1 MVEQQYL
8 FEKKEQSALRERE
21 MATRR
26 SFFTTTG
33 RQQQQIGGLRR
44 RRRRRRRSNRVVGV
58 RNNNNNINN
67 KNVFDESSTTTE
79 TSSNYEEDNERKKLN
94 VAIVGAGFAGLSCA
108 YNVIRRCS
116 RGEFI
121 SSTKSNNDG
130 VNVTVFAA
138 EHAGQGGASSIAAG
152 LLHQRTPKGSKMPY
166 GSVGYAKTLEMLEKC
181 QKIEDMMVDPDLN
194 VSGIDFRF
202 SGELRDVKRGKMF
215 RKVGCLK
222 PARTEKDA
230 IGIRKNVLNTDN
242 NTNGEEKEEDAI
254 RFVEREEI
262 EVDLLR
268 LRKKG
273 EEDGDEDEDANKE
286 NNINNACGFFVEN
299 GIVVDAQRY
308 LEALKVLIEFE
319 AAKNA
324 HANVSFAFKKRRVE
338 SLEEIANE
346 SFDAIVLCCGGEIL
360 RDGFLDD
367 STKRELF
374 EKVGGTLELQAG
386 RALVLERENC
396 FVREDEEEK
405 KWEMPGILGSHYLSP
420 FQKTKAM
427 FGPTKERGEKVK
439 PGDAAKAGYYSTEAA
454 KTSFPNTPETIDFL
468 LRELNEK
475 VYPKATTIQT
485 TTSKNE
491 KNFFSIKDIDT
502 VAYGVRVNGPR
513 TPAGRFPKIVQ
524 FDTPTTTTNK
534 SDQDHHPRSR
544 FLPKKT
550 STTVKKVLAVTAVG
564 ARGLLYHALLG
575 EWVAAALVCNN
586 DFGNHAVVN
595 VEDVKNEKNKK
606 DNAKESFETIVP
618 EAFR

>member
-1 MVEQQYL
+1 M
-8 FEKKEQSALRERE
+8 
-21 MATRR
+21 
-26 SFFTTTG
+26 
-33 RQQQQIGGLRR
+33 
-44 RRRRRRRSNRVVGV
+44 
-58 RNNNNNINN
+58 RNNNNNNN

-268 LRKKG
+268 LRNKG
-273 EEDGDEDEDANKE
+273 EGGDEDEDANKE

-502 VAYGVRVNGPR
+502 VAYGVRVNGTR

>member
-1 MVEQQYL
+1 
-8 FEKKEQSALRERE
+8 

-33 RQQQQIGGLRR
+33 RQQQIGGGL

-58 RNNNNNINN
+58 RNNNININ
-67 KNVFDESSTTTE
+67 KNVFDESSTT
-79 TSSNYEEDNERKKLN
+79 SSNYEEDNNERKKFN
-94 VAIVGAGFAGLSCA
+94 VAVVGAGFAGLSCA

-138 EHAGQGGASSIAAG
+138 EQAGQGGASSIAAG

-230 IGIRKNVLNTDN
+230 IGIRKNVLNTN
-242 NTNGEEKEEDAI
+242 NGEEEKEEEEEAI

-268 LRKKG
+268 LRNKG
-273 EEDGDEDEDANKE
+273 EEEGDEDEDANKK
-286 NNINNACGFFVEN
+286 NINNSCGFFVEN

-308 LEALKVLIEFE
+308 LEAFKVLIEFE

-475 VYPKATTIQT
+475 VYPKATT
-485 TTSKNE
+485 TSKKK

-502 VAYGVRVNGPR
+502 VAFGVRVNGPR

-524 FDTPTTTTNK
+524 FDTTTTTTNK

-544 FLPKKT
+544 FLPEKRT
-550 STTVKKVLAVTAVG
+550 TTTVKKVLAVTAVG

-595 VEDVKNEKNKK
+595 EDVKNEKNKK

>member
-1 MVEQQYL
+1 
-8 FEKKEQSALRERE
+8 

-44 RRRRRRRSNRVVGV
+44 RRRRRRRRSNRVVGV
-58 RNNNNNINN
+58 RNNNNNNN

-138 EHAGQGGASSIAAG
+138 EHAGRGGASSIAAG

-242 NTNGEEKEEDAI
+242 NANGEEKEEDAI

-268 LRKKG
+268 LRNKG
-273 EEDGDEDEDANKE
+273 EGGDEDEDANKE

-485 TTSKNE
+485 TTSKKK

-502 VAYGVRVNGPR
+502 VAYGVRVNGTR

-534 SDQDHHPRSR
+534 SDQNHHPRSR

>member
-58 RNNNNNINN
+58 RNNNNNNN

-485 TTSKNE
+485 TTSKKK

-502 VAYGVRVNGPR
+502 VAYGVRVNGTR

>member
-1 MVEQQYL
+1 
-8 FEKKEQSALRERE
+8 
-21 MATRR
+21 
-26 SFFTTTG
+26 
-33 RQQQQIGGLRR
+33 
-44 RRRRRRRSNRVVGV
+44 V
-58 RNNNNNINN
+58 RNNNNNNN

-138 EHAGQGGASSIAAG
+138 EHAGRGGASSIAAG

-242 NTNGEEKEEDAI
+242 NANGEEKEEDAI

-268 LRKKG
+268 LRNKG
-273 EEDGDEDEDANKE
+273 EGGDEDEDANKE

-374 EKVGGTLELQAG
+374 EKAGGTLELQAG

-485 TTSKNE
+485 TTSKKK

-502 VAYGVRVNGPR
+502 VAYGVRVNGTR

-534 SDQDHHPRSR
+534 SDQNHHPRSR

>member
-1 MVEQQYL
+1 
-8 FEKKEQSALRERE
+8 

-44 RRRRRRRSNRVVGV
+44 RRRRRRSNRVVGV
-58 RNNNNNINN
+58 RNNNNNNN

-138 EHAGQGGASSIAAG
+138 EHAGRGGASSIAAG

-242 NTNGEEKEEDAI
+242 NANGEEKEEDAI

-268 LRKKG
+268 LRNKG
-273 EEDGDEDEDANKE
+273 EGGDEDEDANKE

-374 EKVGGTLELQAG
+374 EKAGGTLELQAG

-485 TTSKNE
+485 TTSKKK

-502 VAYGVRVNGPR
+502 VAYGVRVNGTR

-534 SDQDHHPRSR
+534 SDQNHHPRSR

>member
-1 MVEQQYL
+1 
-8 FEKKEQSALRERE
+8 

-58 RNNNNNINN
+58 RNNNNNNN

-138 EHAGQGGASSIAAG
+138 EHAGRGGASSIAAG

-242 NTNGEEKEEDAI
+242 NANGEEKEEDAI

-268 LRKKG
+268 LRNKG
-273 EEDGDEDEDANKE
+273 EGGDEDEDANKE

-485 TTSKNE
+485 TTSKKK

-502 VAYGVRVNGPR
+502 VAYGVRVNGTR

-534 SDQDHHPRSR
+534 SDQNHHPRSR

>member
-1 MVEQQYL
+1 
-8 FEKKEQSALRERE
+8 

-44 RRRRRRRSNRVVGV
+44 RRRRRRRRSNRVVGV
-58 RNNNNNINN
+58 RNNNNNNN

-138 EHAGQGGASSIAAG
+138 EHAGRGGASSIAAG

-202 SGELRDVKRGKMF
+202 SGELRDLKRGKMF

-242 NTNGEEKEEDAI
+242 NANGEEKEEDAI

-268 LRKKG
+268 LRNKG
-273 EEDGDEDEDANKE
+273 EGGDEDEDANKE

-374 EKVGGTLELQAG
+374 EKAGGTLELQAG

-485 TTSKNE
+485 TTSKKK

-502 VAYGVRVNGPR
+502 VAYGVRVNGTR

-534 SDQDHHPRSR
+534 SDQNHHPRSR

>member
-1 MVEQQYL
+1 
-8 FEKKEQSALRERE
+8 

-33 RQQQQIGGLRR
+33 RQQQIGL
-44 RRRRRRRSNRVVGV
+44 RRRRRSNRVVGV
-58 RNNNNNINN
+58 RNNININ

-79 TSSNYEEDNERKKLN
+79 TSSKYEEDNERKRFN
-94 VAIVGAGFAGLSCA
+94 VAILGAGFAGLSCA

-121 SSTKSNNDG
+121 SSTNSKNDG

-138 EHAGQGGASSIAAG
+138 EHAGRGGASSIAAG

-181 QKIEDMMVDPDLN
+181 QKIEEMMVDPDLN

-230 IGIRKNVLNTDN
+230 IGIRKNVLNTN
-242 NTNGEEKEEDAI
+242 NGEEEKEEEEEAI

-268 LRKKG
+268 LRNKG
-273 EEDGDEDEDANKE
+273 EEEGDEDEDANK
-286 NNINNACGFFVEN
+286 NNNNNSCGFFVEN

-367 STKRELF
+367 STKQELF
-374 EKVGGTLELQAG
+374 EKAGGTLELQAG

-396 FVREDEEEK
+396 FVREDEEDT
-405 KWEMPGILGSHYLSP
+405 WEMPGILGSHYLSP

-485 TTSKNE
+485 TTSKDKNKNK

-524 FDTPTTTTNK
+524 FDTPTTTNK
-534 SDQDHHPRSR
+534 SDQDHHPQSR

-575 EWVAAALVCNN
+575 EWVAAALAN
-586 DFGNHAVVN
+586 DCVGNDENGKVN
-595 VEDVKNEKNKK
+595 EDVKNESNKK
-606 DNAKESFETIVP
+606 DNAKESLKTIVP

>member
-1 MVEQQYL
+1 
-8 FEKKEQSALRERE
+8 

-58 RNNNNNINN
+58 RNNNNNNN

-138 EHAGQGGASSIAAG
+138 EHAGRGGASSIAAG

-242 NTNGEEKEEDAI
+242 NANGEEKEEDAI

-268 LRKKG
+268 LRNKG
-273 EEDGDEDEDANKE
+273 EGGDEDEDANKE

-374 EKVGGTLELQAG
+374 EKAGGTLELQAG

-396 FVREDEEEK
+396 FVREDEEK

-485 TTSKNE
+485 TTSKKK

-502 VAYGVRVNGPR
+502 VAYGVRVNGTR

-534 SDQDHHPRSR
+534 SDQNHHPRSR

>member
-44 RRRRRRRSNRVVGV
+44 RRRRRSNRVVGV
-58 RNNNNNINN
+58 RNNNNNIK

-138 EHAGQGGASSIAAG
+138 EHAGRGGASSIAAG

-268 LRKKG
+268 LRNKG
-273 EEDGDEDEDANKE
+273 EGGDEDEDANKE

-374 EKVGGTLELQAG
+374 EKAGGTLELQAG

-485 TTSKNE
+485 TTSKKK

-502 VAYGVRVNGPR
+502 VAYGVRVNGTR

>member
-1 MVEQQYL
+1 
-8 FEKKEQSALRERE
+8 

-58 RNNNNNINN
+58 RNNNNNNN

-138 EHAGQGGASSIAAG
+138 EHAGRGGASSIAAG

-242 NTNGEEKEEDAI
+242 NANGEEKEEDAI

-268 LRKKG
+268 LRNKG
-273 EEDGDEDEDANKE
+273 EGGDEDEDANKE

-374 EKVGGTLELQAG
+374 EKAGGTLELQAG

-485 TTSKNE
+485 TTSKKK

-502 VAYGVRVNGPR
+502 VAYGVRVNGTR

>member
-1 MVEQQYL
+1 
-8 FEKKEQSALRERE
+8 
-21 MATRR
+21 
-26 SFFTTTG
+26 
-33 RQQQQIGGLRR
+33 
-44 RRRRRRRSNRVVGV
+44 
-58 RNNNNNINN
+58 
-67 KNVFDESSTTTE
+67 
-79 TSSNYEEDNERKKLN
+79 
-94 VAIVGAGFAGLSCA
+94 
-108 YNVIRRCS
+108 
-116 RGEFI
+116 
-121 SSTKSNNDG
+121 

-230 IGIRKNVLNTDN
+230 IGIRKNVLNADN

-273 EEDGDEDEDANKE
+273 EEEGDEDEDANKE

-485 TTSKNE
+485 TTSKKK

-502 VAYGVRVNGPR
+502 VAYGVRVNGTR

-534 SDQDHHPRSR
+534 SDQNHHPRSR

>member
-1 MVEQQYL
+1 M
-8 FEKKEQSALRERE
+8 
-21 MATRR
+21 
-26 SFFTTTG
+26 
-33 RQQQQIGGLRR
+33 
-44 RRRRRRRSNRVVGV
+44 
-58 RNNNNNINN
+58 RNNNNDN

-230 IGIRKNVLNTDN
+230 IGIRKNVLNADN

-273 EEDGDEDEDANKE
+273 EEEGDEDEDANKE

-502 VAYGVRVNGPR
+502 VAYGVRVNGTR

>member
-1 MVEQQYL
+1 M
-8 FEKKEQSALRERE
+8 
-21 MATRR
+21 
-26 SFFTTTG
+26 
-33 RQQQQIGGLRR
+33 
-44 RRRRRRRSNRVVGV
+44 
-58 RNNNNNINN
+58 RNNNNNNN

-242 NTNGEEKEEDAI
+242 NANGEEKEEDAI

-268 LRKKG
+268 LRNKG
-273 EEDGDEDEDANKE
+273 EGGDEDEDANKE

-374 EKVGGTLELQAG
+374 EKAGGTLELQAG

-485 TTSKNE
+485 TTSKKK

-502 VAYGVRVNGPR
+502 VAYGVRVNGTR

>member
-1 MVEQQYL
+1 M
-8 FEKKEQSALRERE
+8 
-21 MATRR
+21 
-26 SFFTTTG
+26 
-33 RQQQQIGGLRR
+33 
-44 RRRRRRRSNRVVGV
+44 
-58 RNNNNNINN
+58 RNNNNIN

-138 EHAGQGGASSIAAG
+138 ERAGQGGASSIAAG

-230 IGIRKNVLNTDN
+230 IGIRKNVLNTN
-242 NTNGEEKEEDAI
+242 NGEEEKEEEEEAI

-268 LRKKG
+268 LRNKG
-273 EEDGDEDEDANKE
+273 EEEGDEDEDANKE

-485 TTSKNE
+485 TTSKKK

-502 VAYGVRVNGPR
+502 VAYGVRVNGTR

>member
-1 MVEQQYL
+1 M
-8 FEKKEQSALRERE
+8 
-21 MATRR
+21 
-26 SFFTTTG
+26 
-33 RQQQQIGGLRR
+33 
-44 RRRRRRRSNRVVGV
+44 
-58 RNNNNNINN
+58 RNNNNNIN

-116 RGEFI
+116 SGEFI
-121 SSTKSNNDG
+121 SSTKSKNDG

-138 EHAGQGGASSIAAG
+138 EHAGRGGASSIAAG

-181 QKIEDMMVDPDLN
+181 QKIEEMMVDPDLN

-230 IGIRKNVLNTDN
+230 IGIRKNVLNTN
-242 NTNGEEKEEDAI
+242 NGEEEKEEEEDAI

-268 LRKKG
+268 LRNKG
-273 EEDGDEDEDANKE
+273 EEEGDEDEDANKK
-286 NNINNACGFFVEN
+286 NINNSCGFFVEN

-396 FVREDEEEK
+396 FVREDEEDT
-405 KWEMPGILGSHYLSP
+405 WEMPGILGSHYLSP

-427 FGPTKERGEKVK
+427 FGPTKERGENVK

-475 VYPKATTIQT
+475 VYPKATT
-485 TTSKNE
+485 TSKKK

-502 VAYGVRVNGPR
+502 VAYGVRVNGRR

-524 FDTPTTTTNK
+524 FDTPTTNTQ
-534 SDQDHHPRSR
+534 SDQDHHRQSR
-544 FLPKKT
+544 FLPEKRT
-550 STTVKKVLAVTAVG
+550 TTVKKVLAVTAVG

-575 EWVAAALVCNN
+575 EWVAAALVAN
-586 DFGNHAVVN
+586 DFNVGNDDENGKVN

>member
-1 MVEQQYL
+1 M
-8 FEKKEQSALRERE
+8 
-21 MATRR
+21 
-26 SFFTTTG
+26 
-33 RQQQQIGGLRR
+33 
-44 RRRRRRRSNRVVGV
+44 
-58 RNNNNNINN
+58 RNNNNNNN

-138 EHAGQGGASSIAAG
+138 EHAGRGGASSIAAG

-202 SGELRDVKRGKMF
+202 SGELRDLKRGKMF

-242 NTNGEEKEEDAI
+242 NANGEEKEEDAI

-268 LRKKG
+268 LRNKG
-273 EEDGDEDEDANKE
+273 EGGDEDEDANKE

-374 EKVGGTLELQAG
+374 EKAGGTLELQAG

-485 TTSKNE
+485 TTSKKK

-502 VAYGVRVNGPR
+502 VAYGVRVNGTR

-534 SDQDHHPRSR
+534 SDQNHHPRSR

>member
-1 MVEQQYL
+1 
-8 FEKKEQSALRERE
+8 
-21 MATRR
+21 
-26 SFFTTTG
+26 
-33 RQQQQIGGLRR
+33 
-44 RRRRRRRSNRVVGV
+44 
-58 RNNNNNINN
+58 
-67 KNVFDESSTTTE
+67 VFDESSTTTE

-230 IGIRKNVLNTDN
+230 IGIRKNVLNADN

-273 EEDGDEDEDANKE
+273 EEEGDEDEDANKE

-475 VYPKATTIQT
+475 VYPKATTM
-485 TTSKNE
+485 SKKK

>member
-1 MVEQQYL
+1 
-8 FEKKEQSALRERE
+8 

-58 RNNNNNINN
+58 RNNNNNNNN

-138 EHAGQGGASSIAAG
+138 EHAGRGGASSIAAG

-242 NTNGEEKEEDAI
+242 NANGEEKEEDAI

-273 EEDGDEDEDANKE
+273 EEEGDEDEDANKE

-374 EKVGGTLELQAG
+374 EKAGGTLELQAG

-485 TTSKNE
+485 TTSKKK

-502 VAYGVRVNGPR
+502 VAYGVRVNGTR

>member
-1 MVEQQYL
+1 M
-8 FEKKEQSALRERE
+8 R
-21 MATRR
+21 
-26 SFFTTTG
+26 
-33 RQQQQIGGLRR
+33 
-44 RRRRRRRSNRVVGV
+44 
-58 RNNNNNINN
+58 NNNNINN

-242 NTNGEEKEEDAI
+242 NANGEEKEEDAI

-268 LRKKG
+268 LRNKG
-273 EEDGDEDEDANKE
+273 EGGDEDEDANKE

-396 FVREDEEEK
+396 FVREDEEK

-524 FDTPTTTTNK
+524 FDTTTTTTNK

-550 STTVKKVLAVTAVG
+550 STTVEKVLAVTAVG

>member
-1 MVEQQYL
+1 
-8 FEKKEQSALRERE
+8 

-44 RRRRRRRSNRVVGV
+44 RRRSNRVVGV
-58 RNNNNNINN
+58 RNNNNIN
-67 KNVFDESSTTTE
+67 KNVFVESSTTTE
-79 TSSNYEEDNERKKLN
+79 TSSNYEEDNERKNFN

-230 IGIRKNVLNTDN
+230 IGIRKNVLNTN
-242 NTNGEEKEEDAI
+242 NGEEEKEEDAI

-268 LRKKG
+268 LRNKG
-273 EEDGDEDEDANKE
+273 EEGGDEDEDANKE

-485 TTSKNE
+485 TTSKKK

>member
-1 MVEQQYL
+1 
-8 FEKKEQSALRERE
+8 

-33 RQQQQIGGLRR
+33 RQQQIGGGL

-58 RNNNNNINN
+58 RNNNNNNINN

-138 EHAGQGGASSIAAG
+138 ERAGRGGASSIAAG

-268 LRKKG
+268 LRNKG
-273 EEDGDEDEDANKE
+273 EEEGDEDEDANKE

-475 VYPKATTIQT
+475 VYPKATT
-485 TTSKNE
+485 TSKKK

-502 VAYGVRVNGPR
+502 VAYGVRVNGTR

-550 STTVKKVLAVTAVG
+550 STTVEKVLAVTAVG

>member
-1 MVEQQYL
+1 
-8 FEKKEQSALRERE
+8 

-26 SFFTTTG
+26 SYFTTTG
-33 RQQQQIGGLRR
+33 GRQQIGL
-44 RRRRRRRSNRVVGV
+44 RRRRSNRGVGV
-58 RNNNNNINN
+58 RNNNININ

-79 TSSNYEEDNERKKLN
+79 TSSNYEEEDNERKKFN

-116 RGEFI
+116 SGEFI
-121 SSTKSNNDG
+121 SSTKSKNDG

-138 EHAGQGGASSIAAG
+138 ERAGQGGASSIAAG

-166 GSVGYAKTLEMLEKC
+166 GSVGYAMTLEMLEKC

-242 NTNGEEKEEDAI
+242 NTNGEEEEEEDAI

-268 LRKKG
+268 LRNKG
-273 EEDGDEDEDANKE
+273 EEEGDEDEDANKK
-286 NNINNACGFFVEN
+286 NINNSCGFFVEN

-396 FVREDEEEK
+396 FVREDEEK
-405 KWEMPGILGSHYLSP
+405 KWKMPGILGSHYLSP

-475 VYPKATTIQT
+475 VYPNATTIQT
-485 TTSKNE
+485 TTSKKK

-524 FDTPTTTTNK
+524 FDTPTTTTQ

-550 STTVKKVLAVTAVG
+550 STTVEKVLAVTAVG

-575 EWVAAALVCNN
+575 EWVAAALVAN
-586 DFGNHAVVN
+586 DFNVGNDDENGKVN
-595 VEDVKNEKNKK
+595 QDVKNEKNKK
-606 DNAKESFETIVP
+606 DDAKESFETIVP

>member
-1 MVEQQYL
+1 M
-8 FEKKEQSALRERE
+8 
-21 MATRR
+21 
-26 SFFTTTG
+26 
-33 RQQQQIGGLRR
+33 
-44 RRRRRRRSNRVVGV
+44 
-58 RNNNNNINN
+58 RNNNNNNN

-138 EHAGQGGASSIAAG
+138 ERAGQGGASSIAAG

-268 LRKKG
+268 LRNKG
-273 EEDGDEDEDANKE
+273 EEGGDEDEDANKE

-396 FVREDEEEK
+396 FVREDEEDT
-405 KWEMPGILGSHYLSP
+405 WEMPGILGSHYLSP

-485 TTSKNE
+485 TTSKKK

-502 VAYGVRVNGPR
+502 VAYGVRVNGTR

>member
-1 MVEQQYL
+1 
-8 FEKKEQSALRERE
+8 

-33 RQQQQIGGLRR
+33 RQQQIGGGL
-44 RRRRRRRSNRVVGV
+44 RRRRRRSNRVVGV
-58 RNNNNNINN
+58 RNNNININ
-67 KNVFDESSTTTE
+67 KNVFDESSTT
-79 TSSNYEEDNERKKLN
+79 SSNYEEDNNERKKFN
-94 VAIVGAGFAGLSCA
+94 VAVVGAGFAGLSCA

-138 EHAGQGGASSIAAG
+138 ERAGRGGASSIAAG

-230 IGIRKNVLNTDN
+230 IGIRKNVLNTN
-242 NTNGEEKEEDAI
+242 NGEEEKEEEEDAI

-268 LRKKG
+268 LRNKG
-273 EEDGDEDEDANKE
+273 EEEGDEDEDANKK
-286 NNINNACGFFVEN
+286 NINNSCGFFVEN

-396 FVREDEEEK
+396 FVREDEEK

-475 VYPKATTIQT
+475 VYPKATT
-485 TTSKNE
+485 TSKKK

-502 VAYGVRVNGPR
+502 VAYGVRVNGRR

-524 FDTPTTTTNK
+524 FDTTTTTTNK

-550 STTVKKVLAVTAVG
+550 STTVEKVLAVTAVG

-575 EWVAAALVCNN
+575 EWVAAALVAN
-586 DFGNHAVVN
+586 DFNVGNDDENGKVH
-595 VEDVKNEKNKK
+595 EDVKNEKNKK

>member
-1 MVEQQYL
+1 
-8 FEKKEQSALRERE
+8 

-58 RNNNNNINN
+58 RNNNNNNN

-242 NTNGEEKEEDAI
+242 NANGEEKEEDAI

-268 LRKKG
+268 LRNKG
-273 EEDGDEDEDANKE
+273 EGGDEDEDANKE

-374 EKVGGTLELQAG
+374 EKAGGTLELQAG

-485 TTSKNE
+485 TTSKKK

-502 VAYGVRVNGPR
+502 VAYGVRVNGTR

-534 SDQDHHPRSR
+534 SDQNHHPRSR

>member
-1 MVEQQYL
+1 M
-8 FEKKEQSALRERE
+8 
-21 MATRR
+21 
-26 SFFTTTG
+26 
-33 RQQQQIGGLRR
+33 
-44 RRRRRRRSNRVVGV
+44 
-58 RNNNNNINN
+58 RNNNNNNN

-138 EHAGQGGASSIAAG
+138 EHAGRGGASSIAAG

-242 NTNGEEKEEDAI
+242 NANGEEKEEDAI

-268 LRKKG
+268 LRNKG
-273 EEDGDEDEDANKE
+273 EGGDEDEDANKE

-374 EKVGGTLELQAG
+374 EKAGGTLELQAG

-485 TTSKNE
+485 TTSKKK

-502 VAYGVRVNGPR
+502 VAYGVRVNGTR

>member
-1 MVEQQYL
+1 M
-8 FEKKEQSALRERE
+8 
-21 MATRR
+21 
-26 SFFTTTG
+26 
-33 RQQQQIGGLRR
+33 
-44 RRRRRRRSNRVVGV
+44 
-58 RNNNNNINN
+58 RNNNNNNN

-242 NTNGEEKEEDAI
+242 NANGEEKEEDAI

-268 LRKKG
+268 LRNKG
-273 EEDGDEDEDANKE
+273 EGGDEDEDANKE

-374 EKVGGTLELQAG
+374 EKAGGTLELQAG

-485 TTSKNE
+485 TTSKKK

-502 VAYGVRVNGPR
+502 VAYGVRVNGTR

-534 SDQDHHPRSR
+534 SDQNHHPRSR

>member
-1 MVEQQYL
+1 
-8 FEKKEQSALRERE
+8 

-44 RRRRRRRSNRVVGV
+44 RRRRRRRRSNRVVGV
-58 RNNNNNINN
+58 RNNNNNNN

-273 EEDGDEDEDANKE
+273 EEEGDEDEDANKE

-396 FVREDEEEK
+396 FVREDEEDT
-405 KWEMPGILGSHYLSP
+405 WEMPGILGSHYLSP

-485 TTSKNE
+485 TTSKKK

-502 VAYGVRVNGPR
+502 VAYGVRVNGTR

>member
-1 MVEQQYL
+1 
-8 FEKKEQSALRERE
+8 

-26 SFFTTTG
+26 SFFTTG
-33 RQQQQIGGLRR
+33 RQQQQIGGL
-44 RRRRRRRSNRVVGV
+44 RRRRRRSNRVVGV

-230 IGIRKNVLNTDN
+230 IGIRKNVLNTNN

-268 LRKKG
+268 LRNKG
-273 EEDGDEDEDANKE
+273 EEEGYEDEDANKE

>member
-1 MVEQQYL
+1 M
-8 FEKKEQSALRERE
+8 
-21 MATRR
+21 
-26 SFFTTTG
+26 
-33 RQQQQIGGLRR
+33 
-44 RRRRRRRSNRVVGV
+44 
-58 RNNNNNINN
+58 RNNNNNNN

-230 IGIRKNVLNTDN
+230 IGIRKNVLNTN
-242 NTNGEEKEEDAI
+242 NGEEEKEEEEDAI

-268 LRKKG
+268 LRNKG
-273 EEDGDEDEDANKE
+273 EEEGDEDEDANKK
-286 NNINNACGFFVEN
+286 NINNSCGFFVEN

-346 SFDAIVLCCGGEIL
+346 EFDAIVLCCGGEIL

-475 VYPKATTIQT
+475 VYPKATAIQT
-485 TTSKNE
+485 TTSKKNKNE

-524 FDTPTTTTNK
+524 FDTPTTTTQ

>member
-1 MVEQQYL
+1 M
-8 FEKKEQSALRERE
+8 
-21 MATRR
+21 
-26 SFFTTTG
+26 
-33 RQQQQIGGLRR
+33 
-44 RRRRRRRSNRVVGV
+44 
-58 RNNNNNINN
+58 RNNNNNN

-138 EHAGQGGASSIAAG
+138 ERAGQGGASSIAAG

-230 IGIRKNVLNTDN
+230 IGIRKNVLNADN

-268 LRKKG
+268 LRNKG
-273 EEDGDEDEDANKE
+273 EEEGYEDEDANKE

-534 SDQDHHPRSR
+534 SDQDHHPQSR

>member
-1 MVEQQYL
+1 
-8 FEKKEQSALRERE
+8 
-21 MATRR
+21 
-26 SFFTTTG
+26 
-33 RQQQQIGGLRR
+33 
-44 RRRRRRRSNRVVGV
+44 V
-58 RNNNNNINN
+58 RNNNNNNN

-138 EHAGQGGASSIAAG
+138 EHAGRGGASSIAAG

-242 NTNGEEKEEDAI
+242 NANGEEKEEDAI

-268 LRKKG
+268 LRNKG
-273 EEDGDEDEDANKE
+273 EGGDEDEDANKE

-374 EKVGGTLELQAG
+374 EKAGGTLELQAG

-485 TTSKNE
+485 TTSKKK

-502 VAYGVRVNGPR
+502 VAYGVRVNGTR

-524 FDTPTTTTNK
+524 FDTTTTTTNK

-544 FLPKKT
+544 FLPEKR
-550 STTVKKVLAVTAVG
+550 TTVKKVLAVTAVG

>member
-1 MVEQQYL
+1 M
-8 FEKKEQSALRERE
+8 
-21 MATRR
+21 
-26 SFFTTTG
+26 
-33 RQQQQIGGLRR
+33 
-44 RRRRRRRSNRVVGV
+44 
-58 RNNNNNINN
+58 
-67 KNVFDESSTTTE
+67 
-79 TSSNYEEDNERKKLN
+79 
-94 VAIVGAGFAGLSCA
+94 
-108 YNVIRRCS
+108 
-116 RGEFI
+116 
-121 SSTKSNNDG
+121 
-130 VNVTVFAA
+130 
-138 EHAGQGGASSIAAG
+138 
-152 LLHQRTPKGSKMPY
+152 
-166 GSVGYAKTLEMLEKC
+166 
-181 QKIEDMMVDPDLN
+181 
-194 VSGIDFRF
+194 
-202 SGELRDVKRGKMF
+202 
-215 RKVGCLK
+215 
-222 PARTEKDA
+222 
-230 IGIRKNVLNTDN
+230 
-242 NTNGEEKEEDAI
+242 
-254 RFVEREEI
+254 
-262 EVDLLR
+262 
-268 LRKKG
+268 
-273 EEDGDEDEDANKE
+273 
-286 NNINNACGFFVEN
+286 
-299 GIVVDAQRY
+299 
-308 LEALKVLIEFE
+308 EALKVLIEFE

-396 FVREDEEEK
+396 FVREDEEK

-475 VYPKATTIQT
+475 VYPKATT
-485 TTSKNE
+485 TSKKK

-502 VAYGVRVNGPR
+502 VAYGVRVNGRR

-550 STTVKKVLAVTAVG
+550 STTVEKVLAVTAVG

-575 EWVAAALVCNN
+575 EWVAAALVAN
-586 DFGNHAVVN
+586 DFNVGNDDENGKVH
-595 VEDVKNEKNKK
+595 EDVKNEKNKK

>member
-1 MVEQQYL
+1 M
-8 FEKKEQSALRERE
+8 
-21 MATRR
+21 
-26 SFFTTTG
+26 
-33 RQQQQIGGLRR
+33 
-44 RRRRRRRSNRVVGV
+44 
-58 RNNNNNINN
+58 RNNNNNNNNNNN
-67 KNVFDESSTTTE
+67 KKVFDESSTTTE
-79 TSSNYEEDNERKKLN
+79 TSSNYEEDNEIKKFN

-116 RGEFI
+116 SGEFI
-121 SSTKSNNDG
+121 SSTKSKNDG

-138 EHAGQGGASSIAAG
+138 EHAGRGGASSIAAG
-152 LLHQRTPKGSKMPY
+152 LLHQRTPKGSKMPH
-166 GSVGYAKTLEMLEKC
+166 GSVGYAKSLEMLEKC
-181 QKIEDMMVDPDLN
+181 QKIEEMMVDPDLN

-230 IGIRKNVLNTDN
+230 IGIRKNVLNTN
-242 NTNGEEKEEDAI
+242 NGEEEKEEEEDAI

-268 LRKKG
+268 LRNKG
-273 EEDGDEDEDANKE
+273 EEEGDEDEDANKK
-286 NNINNACGFFVEN
+286 NINNSCGFFVEN

-396 FVREDEEEK
+396 FVREDEEDT
-405 KWEMPGILGSHYLSP
+405 WEMPGILGSHYLSP

-427 FGPTKERGEKVK
+427 FGPTKERGENVK

-485 TTSKNE
+485 TTTSKKK

-502 VAYGVRVNGPR
+502 VAYGVRVNGRR

-524 FDTPTTTTNK
+524 FDTPTTNTQ
-534 SDQDHHPRSR
+534 SDQDHHRQSR
-544 FLPKKT
+544 FLPEKRT
-550 STTVKKVLAVTAVG
+550 TTVKKVLAVTAVG

-575 EWVAAALVCNN
+575 EWVAAALVAN
-586 DFGNHAVVN
+586 DFNVGNDDENGKVN

>member
-1 MVEQQYL
+1 M
-8 FEKKEQSALRERE
+8 
-21 MATRR
+21 
-26 SFFTTTG
+26 
-33 RQQQQIGGLRR
+33 
-44 RRRRRRRSNRVVGV
+44 
-58 RNNNNNINN
+58 RNNNNNNN

-138 EHAGQGGASSIAAG
+138 ERAGQGGASSIAAG

-268 LRKKG
+268 LRNKG
-273 EEDGDEDEDANKE
+273 EGGDEDEDANKE

-374 EKVGGTLELQAG
+374 EKAGGTLELQAG

-485 TTSKNE
+485 TTSKKK

-502 VAYGVRVNGPR
+502 VAYGVRVNGTR

>member
-1 MVEQQYL
+1 M
-8 FEKKEQSALRERE
+8 
-21 MATRR
+21 
-26 SFFTTTG
+26 
-33 RQQQQIGGLRR
+33 
-44 RRRRRRRSNRVVGV
+44 
-58 RNNNNNINN
+58 RNNNNDN

-230 IGIRKNVLNTDN
+230 IGIRKNVLNADN

-273 EEDGDEDEDANKE
+273 EEEGDEDEDANKE

-502 VAYGVRVNGPR
+502 VAYGVRVNGTR

-534 SDQDHHPRSR
+534 SDQDHHPQSR

>member
-1 MVEQQYL
+1 
-8 FEKKEQSALRERE
+8 

-44 RRRRRRRSNRVVGV
+44 RRRRRRRRSNRVVGV
-58 RNNNNNINN
+58 RNNNNNNN

-138 EHAGQGGASSIAAG
+138 EHAGRGGASSIAAG

-242 NTNGEEKEEDAI
+242 NANGEEKEEDAI

-268 LRKKG
+268 LRNKG
-273 EEDGDEDEDANKE
+273 EGGDEDEDANKE

-374 EKVGGTLELQAG
+374 EKAGGTLELQAG

-485 TTSKNE
+485 TTSKKK

-502 VAYGVRVNGPR
+502 VAYGVRVNGTR